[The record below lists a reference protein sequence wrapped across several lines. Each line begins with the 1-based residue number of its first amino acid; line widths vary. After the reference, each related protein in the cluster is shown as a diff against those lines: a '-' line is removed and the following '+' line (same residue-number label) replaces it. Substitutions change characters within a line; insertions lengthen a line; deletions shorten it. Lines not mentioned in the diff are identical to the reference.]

1 MNNLGVICD
10 SLRDQLEA
18 RNSAR
23 DRAIALS
30 RQLIRACS
38 AAIRALHR
46 NEWENADAKLGEAAA
61 MARDLKAGVAAYPE
75 LYHAGYTQDALKE
88 LAEAHITSA
97 IIRSQPLPS
106 PADLEIEPATYLKGL
121 GEAATELRRFILDI
135 MRREDDHS
143 QEAELLLRAMDE
155 IYDELVSFDFPDAL
169 TRGLRRQ
176 TDVVRGVLERTR
188 GDLTNSLRGQ
198 KLRDALSQVEARLDS
213 SNCK

>member
-1 MNNLGVICD
+1 MNNLGIICD

-30 RQLIRACS
+30 RHLIRACS

-97 IIRSQPLPS
+97 IIRSHPLPS
-106 PADLEIEPATYLKGL
+106 PADLEIEPGDLSQRAWRSSHRIAPIHPRHHAPRRRPQPGSRIAPARHGRDLRRTRQLRL
-121 GEAATELRRFILDI
+121 SRCFDAWLEAANRCRARRAGTDP
-135 MRREDDHS
+135 RRSNEQPARS
-143 QEAELLLRAMDE
+143 KAARRAK
-155 IYDELVSFDFPDAL
+155 SSRSA
-169 TRGLRRQ
+169 
-176 TDVVRGVLERTR
+176 
-188 GDLTNSLRGQ
+188 SGQ
-198 KLRDALSQVEARLDS
+198 
-213 SNCK
+213 

>member
-1 MNNLGVICD
+1 MNNLVIICD

-30 RQLIRACS
+30 RHLIRACS

-97 IIRSQPLPS
+97 IIRGQSLPT
-106 PADLEIEPATYLKGL
+106 PVELALEPATYLKGL